1 MPSASLLSAPDDTT
15 ETQQT
20 GRSVGARHLMDQRLA
35 SLIHE
40 LAQRDHRHLAEVVRR
55 RPVSWLV
62 AMTAAAVVLAF
73 VAVAV
78 AVTPA

>member
-1 MPSASLLSAPDDTT
+1 MPSASLLTAPDDTT
-15 ETQQT
+15 ETRQT
-20 GRSVGARHLMDQRLA
+20 ERSAGTRHLVDQRLA
-35 SLIHE
+35 TLIHE
-40 LAQRDHRHLAEVVRR
+40 LAQRDHRHLAEAVRR

-78 AVTPA
+78 AVAPA

>member
-1 MPSASLLSAPDDTT
+1 MSDTSLLTAPHDTT
-15 ETQQT
+15 ETQRT
-20 GRSVGARHLMDQRLA
+20 EMSAGTRHLAERRLA
-35 SLIHE
+35 ELVHE
-40 LAQRDHRHLAEVVRR
+40 LAQRDHRHLAEAVGR

-78 AVTPA
+78 APA